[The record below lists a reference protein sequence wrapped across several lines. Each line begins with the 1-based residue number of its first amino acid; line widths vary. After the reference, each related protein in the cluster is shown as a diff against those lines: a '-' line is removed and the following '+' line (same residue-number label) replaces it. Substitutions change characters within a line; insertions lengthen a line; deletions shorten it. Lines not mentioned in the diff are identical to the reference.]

1 MKVQRA
7 RLLLLSP
14 IDRAMRGAGEQIGAA
29 APTALVGWPG
39 LRHAAL
45 QWRDGGVTVS
55 LSQATTLHQS

>member
-1 MKVQRA
+1 MKVQGA

-39 LRHAAL
+39 LRHAA
-45 QWRDGGVTVS
+45 QHCSGGMVE
-55 LSQATTLHQS
+55 